1 MSQERPEIEAWLSER
16 GYPHEAIAK
25 IMERLDNFDDKVN
38 RDSLFDAIS
47 TGEVDMEAIIKEA
60 LAE

>member
-1 MSQERPEIEAWLSER
+1 MSHERPEIENWLSER
-16 GYPHEAIAK
+16 GYPQEAIEK
-25 IMERLDNFDDKVN
+25 IMERLDRFDDKVT

-47 TGEVDMEAIIKEA
+47 TGEVDMDALIKEA

>member
-1 MSQERPEIEAWLSER
+1 MSHERPEIETWLSER
-16 GYPHEAIAK
+16 GYPPEAIEK
-25 IMERLDNFDDKVN
+25 IMERLDRFDDKVN

-47 TGEVDMEAIIKEA
+47 TGEVDMDAIIKEA

>member
-1 MSQERPEIEAWLSER
+1 MSHERPEIENWLSER
-16 GYPHEAIAK
+16 GYPPEAIVK
-25 IMERLDNFDDKVN
+25 IMERLDRFDDKVT

-47 TGEVDMEAIIKEA
+47 TGEVDMDSLIKEA

>member
-1 MSQERPEIEAWLSER
+1 MSHERPEIEAWLSER
-16 GYPHEAIAK
+16 GYPAEAIAK
-25 IMERLDNFDDKVN
+25 IMERLDRFDDKVN

-47 TGEVDMEAIIKEA
+47 TGEVDMDALIKEA